1 MSYTLEISNYDFF
14 GSKNLILKYQKFTSL
29 GCKDKG
35 IRKFELVG
43 KTQFLYFKDKTTFN
57 SSCDN
62 HVSGDTLF

>member
-1 MSYTLEISNYDFF
+1 MTSDIANFEFLRLN
-14 GSKNLILKYQKFTSL
+14 NLSFKYQKFTSL